1 MQVIFIS
8 LLCFSNCLFDEFF
21 FVGFSHNYFFMPFR
35 PFGRLWWNETVP
47 TVVTRAEPHNQVLL
61 LSLSNLIEYSG
72 LLFYTSLHDES
83 SLDFVRPYCIQS
95 KTESLQ
101 SERTPDSKDFLII
114 TNFLAPLKKGKS

>member
-1 MQVIFIS
+1 M
-8 LLCFSNCLFDEFF
+8 
-21 FVGFSHNYFFMPFR
+21 
-35 PFGRLWWNETVP
+35 P

-61 LSLSNLIEYSG
+61 LLLSNLIEHSG
-72 LLFYTSLHDES
+72 LLFYTSLNDES

-101 SERTPDSKDFLII
+101 SERMLDSKDFLII